1 MDQLVSLFSY
11 DEKAN
16 YWDFKPGNWWKI
28 HEVKAV
34 DNLTFS
40 KAYDF
45 EQNVDYTKV
54 HHWFQDNWDIS
65 VKLALVYV
73 ILVFGGQ
80 AYMKNRERF
89 TLQGPLVIWNLL
101 LAGFSIFGTIRIWQV
116 CFEMYWRHG
125 IKGTICH
132 KEYFTSP
139 VSNFWSMVFILSK
152 VPELIDTAF
161 IVLRKQKLIFL
172 HWYHHITV
180 MIYSWYTF
188 RDRMSGAQWYV
199 GMNFFVHAL
208 MYSYYACRALK
219 IRIPRPIAMTITA
232 LQLSQMF
239 VGVWVQFYIYS
250 VRKDPECPTHY
261 YNLRAAVIMYGSYY
275 LLFAQFFIKAYIFP
289 SKKPATKAKVEPKI
303 TEERITPDENQN
315 SVRRRRN

>member
-1 MDQLVSLFSY
+1 MDKLISIFEY
-11 DEKAN
+11 DETAN
-16 YWDFKPGNWWKI
+16 YWDFKTGDWWRI
-28 HEVKAV
+28 HDVKAV

-40 KAYDF
+40 KAFDF
-45 EQNVDYTKV
+45 EKNVDYTAV
-54 HHWFQDNWDIS
+54 HHWFQDNWALS
-65 VKLALVYV
+65 VTLAAIYV
-73 ILVFGGQ
+73 VLVFGGQ
-80 AYMKNRERF
+80 SYMRSRERF
-89 TLQGPLVIWNLL
+89 TLQGPLVVWNLL

-125 IKGTICH
+125 IRGTICH
-132 KEYFTSP
+132 KEYFSSP

-289 SKKPATKAKVEPKI
+289 SARPAPKAKVEPKV
-303 TEERITPDENQN
+303 TDERITPDENQN
-315 SVRRRRN
+315 SVRRRR

>member
-1 MDQLVSLFSY
+1 MDQLIEFFSY
-11 DEKAN
+11 DEKSN
-16 YWDFKPGNWWKI
+16 YWDFMPGLWWK
-28 HEVKAV
+28 VDAV
-34 DNLTFS
+34 PTTDNLTWSSGF
-40 KAYDF
+40 DF
-45 EQNVDYTKV
+45 EKNVDYTAV
-54 HHWFQDNWDIS
+54 HHWFQDNWWYSI
-65 VKLALVYV
+65 AIAAVYV
-73 ILVFGGQ
+73 VLVFGGQ
-80 AYMKNRERF
+80 AYMKNHERY
-89 TLQGPLVIWNLL
+89 TLQKPLIVWNLL
-101 LAGFSIFGTIRIWQV
+101 LAGFSIFGCIRVWQV
-116 CFEMYWRHG
+116 CFELYWRHG
-125 IKGTICH
+125 VKGTIC
-132 KEYFTSP
+132 KTEYFSSP

-152 VPELIDTAF
+152 LPELVDTAF

-180 MIYSWYTF
+180 MIYSWYSF
-188 RDRMSGAQWYV
+188 RDRLAGVQWYV

-250 VRKDPECPTHY
+250 VRKDENCPTHY
-261 YNLRAAVIMYGSYY
+261 YNLRAASIMYGSYY

-289 SKKPATKAKVEPKI
+289 SKPAAKAKVEPKV

-315 SVRRRRN
+315 SVRRRR

>member
-1 MDQLVSLFSY
+1 MDQLISLFEY
-11 DEKAN
+11 DESRN
-16 YWDFKPGNWWKI
+16 YWDFKTGDWWRI
-28 HEVKAV
+28 DEVKAV

-40 KAYDF
+40 KAFDF
-45 EQNVDYTKV
+45 EKNVDYTAV
-54 HHWFQDNWDIS
+54 HHWFQDNWALS
-65 VKLALVYV
+65 VTLAAFYV
-73 ILVFGGQ
+73 VFVFGGQ
-80 AYMKNRERF
+80 SYMKSRDRF
-89 TLQGPLVIWNLL
+89 TLQGPLVLWNLM

-219 IRIPRPIAMTITA
+219 IKIPRPIAMTITA

-275 LLFAQFFIKAYIFP
+275 LLFAHFFIKAYIFP
-289 SKKPATKAKVEPKI
+289 SKRPAPQKAKVEPKI

-315 SVRRRRN
+315 SVRRRR

>member
-1 MDQLVSLFSY
+1 MDQLIEFFSY

-16 YWDFKPGNWWKI
+16 YWDFMPGLWWK
-28 HEVKAV
+28 VDAV
-34 DNLTFS
+34 PTTDNLTWSSGF
-40 KAYDF
+40 DF
-45 EQNVDYTKV
+45 EKNVDYTAV
-54 HHWFQDNWDIS
+54 HHWFQDNWWYSI
-65 VKLALVYV
+65 AIAAVYV
-73 ILVFGGQ
+73 VLVFGGQ
-80 AYMKNRERF
+80 AYMKNRERY
-89 TLQGPLVIWNLL
+89 TLQKPLIVWNLL
-101 LAGFSIFGTIRIWQV
+101 LAGFSIFGCIRVWQV
-116 CFEMYWRHG
+116 CFELYWRHG
-125 IKGTICH
+125 VKGTIC
-132 KEYFTSP
+132 KTEYFSSP

-152 VPELIDTAF
+152 LPELVDTAF

-180 MIYSWYTF
+180 MIYSWYSF
-188 RDRMSGAQWYV
+188 RDRLAGVQWYV

-250 VRKDPECPTHY
+250 VRKDENCPTHY
-261 YNLRAAVIMYGSYY
+261 YNLRAASIMYGSYY

-289 SKKPATKAKVEPKI
+289 SKPAAKAKVEPKV

-315 SVRRRRN
+315 SVRRRR